1 MTNRSLTASV
11 VALVVGAGLLAGPA
25 HAQGRGRGQAK
36 KEARAETSG
45 ADVNINIDIVTH
57 RRIVR
62 EYYASNSLPP
72 GLAKRQSLPPGLQK
86 QLQERGTLPPGLQKR
101 LVPVSPRLVGRLPP
115 LPPYYVRYF
124 LNRDL
129 IVVDTRSNRIARI
142 IAEVIP

>member
-1 MTNRSLTASV
+1 MNNRDLALSV
-11 VALVVGAGLLAGPA
+11 VVFVIGAGLLTGPA

-36 KEARAETSG
+36 KETRAETSG
-45 ADVNINIDIVTH
+45 ADININIDTH

-86 QLQERGTLPPGLQKR
+86 QLRERGTLPPGLQKR
-101 LVPVSPRLVGRLPP
+101 LVPVSPVLVARLPP
-115 LPPYYVRYF
+115 LPSYYARYF

-142 IAEVIP
+142 IADVIP